1 MPLHS
6 LILERRSMLHWEE
19 DLPVLQVRSLL
30 SVSEW
35 GLNCHNSNGPPSFHA
50 DGKSSNVVLMD
61 NKFKTT

>member
-1 MPLHS
+1 
-6 LILERRSMLHWEE
+6 MLHWEE